1 MNEKMLNTNYAEQIK
16 ELVRTAKS
24 LQELKEAL
32 NDFHAKDIAEA
43 FEMFTQEERR
53 KVFEALDNEQLSEIV
68 PYAREIPE
76 HIIEEIGLHRFSQ
89 IISNMDADDAVD
101 VIEDV
106 DEETR
111 QKIAANLQ
119 LESRKDIRLI
129 RSYDDDLI
137 GSQMTTNFIRIK
149 EGLTVKQATKNM
161 IEQARKNDNLNTIYV
176 VDNEGHFVGAIALQ
190 DLITAREYDNL
201 DDIIVMSYPFVYAT
215 EEIEKCVD
223 EIRDYA
229 EDSIPVLNDKNE
241 LVGVITSTDIIEMVD
256 DEMGEDYAKL
266 AGMTQASDLK
276 ETVGEGMKKRMPWLI
291 LLLFLGMGVSSVV
304 GLFENVV
311 SQIALIVCFQSLIL
325 DMAGNVGTQ
334 SLAVTIRVLVDEN
347 VTMLEKVR
355 FVLKELQIGATN
367 GLLLGTMAFVFIGIY
382 IMLAKGKAVTYAFLV
397 SGCVGVSLLV
407 AMVISSL
414 VGVLTPMFFHKIKID
429 PAVASGPLIT
439 TVNDLVA
446 VITYYGLAWVLLIN
460 MCGIHN

>member
-1 MNEKMLNTNYAEQIK
+1 MNEKLLNTNYAEQIE
-16 ELVRTAKS
+16 ELVRNAKS
-24 LQELKEAL
+24 PQELRDGMD
-32 NDFHAKDIAEA
+32 DFHAKDIAEA
-43 FEMFTQEERR
+43 FELFTFEERR
-53 KVFEALDNEQLSEIV
+53 KVFDALDDEQLSEIV

-76 HIIEEIGLHRFSQ
+76 HIIEEIGLARFSR

-119 LESRKDIRLI
+119 FESRKDIRLI
-129 RSYDDDLI
+129 RSYDDDVI
-137 GSQMTTNFIRIK
+137 GSQMTTNFIKIK
-149 EGLTVKQATKNM
+149 EGLSVKQATKSM

-176 VDNEGHFVGAIALQ
+176 VDEQNHFVGAIALQ
-190 DLITAREYDNL
+190 DLITAREH
-201 DDIIVMSYPFVYAT
+201 DDLEEIIATSYPFVYAT

-266 AGMTQASDLK
+266 AGMTEASDLK
-276 ETVGEGMKKRMPWLI
+276 ETVKEGMRKRMPWLV

-304 GLFENVV
+304 GLFETVV
-311 SQIALIVCFQSLIL
+311 SQIALVVCFQSLIL

-334 SLAVTIRVLVDEN
+334 SLAVTIRVLGDEN
-347 VTMLEKVR
+347 VTMKEKIK

-367 GLLLGTMAFVFIGIY
+367 GLLLGAMAILFIGLYVMI
-382 IMLAKGKAVTYAFLV
+382 AKKKTLLYAFSV

-446 VITYYGLAWVLLIN
+446 VVTYYGLAWILLIN
-460 MCGIHN
+460 VCGIHS

>member
-1 MNEKMLNTNYAEQIK
+1 MNEKLLNTNYAEQIE
-16 ELVRTAKS
+16 ELVRNAKS
-24 LQELKEAL
+24 PQELRAGMD
-32 NDFHAKDIAEA
+32 DFHAKDIAEA
-43 FEMFTQEERR
+43 FELFTFEERR
-53 KVFEALDNEQLSEIV
+53 KVFDALDDEQLSEIV

-76 HIIEEIGLHRFSQ
+76 HIIEEIGLARFSR

-119 LESRKDIRLI
+119 FESRKDIRLI
-129 RSYDDDLI
+129 RSYDDDVI
-137 GSQMTTNFIRIK
+137 GSQMTTNFIKIK
-149 EGLTVKQATKNM
+149 EGLSVKQATKSM

-176 VDNEGHFVGAIALQ
+176 VDEQNHFVGAIALQ
-190 DLITAREYDNL
+190 DLITAREH
-201 DDIIVMSYPFVYAT
+201 DDLEEIIATSYPFVYAT

-266 AGMTQASDLK
+266 AGMTEASDLK
-276 ETVGEGMKKRMPWLI
+276 ETVKEGMRKRMPWLV

-304 GLFENVV
+304 GLFETVV
-311 SQIALIVCFQSLIL
+311 SQIALVVCFQSLIL

-347 VTMLEKVR
+347 VTMKEKIK

-367 GLLLGTMAFVFIGIY
+367 GLLLGAMAILFIGFYVMI
-382 IMLAKGKAVTYAFLV
+382 AKKKTLLYAFSV

-446 VITYYGLAWVLLIN
+446 VVTYYGLAWILLIN
-460 MCGIHN
+460 VCGIHS